1 MVKYIKEVQ
10 KKREANKMSSKIAQ
24 ALKTIN
30 YKDVAVRAVWTFV
43 QGFLA
48 VILVV
53 SEQLVTL
60 AFAGDWEALKSVTI
74 ATIIGAVAAGF
85 SALKTVIIGVIAD
98 IKSKS

>member
-1 MVKYIKEVQ
+1 
-10 KKREANKMSSKIAQ
+10 MSSKIAQ

-60 AFAGDWEALKSVTI
+60 AFAGDWEALKSVAV
-74 ATIIGAVAAGF
+74 ATVIGAVAAGF